1 MIWDNLLDNTPNQAS
16 RNGNNVI
23 NDGARGTYNTN
34 SQIKF
39 TTLTLKSSLCDY
51 SDAYILVK
59 GAITIAPAP
68 APASKAEN
76 NNKEVAFKYCA
87 AFTDSISEINIMQID
102 NAKGMDVVMS
112 MYNLIEYSNNKSS
125 RKFMAIL

>member
-1 MIWDNLLDNTPNQAS
+1 M
-16 RNGNNVI
+16 
-23 NDGARGTYNTN
+23 YNTN

-39 TTLTLKSSLCDY
+39 TTLTLKPSLYDY
-51 SDAYILVK
+51 SAAYILVK

-76 NNKEVAFKYCA
+76 NNREVVFKSCA
-87 AFTDSISEINIMQID
+87 AFTDCISEINIMQID
-102 NAKGMDVVMS
+102 IAKGMDVVMS
-112 MYNLIEYSNNKSS
+112 MYNLIEYSNNKSI